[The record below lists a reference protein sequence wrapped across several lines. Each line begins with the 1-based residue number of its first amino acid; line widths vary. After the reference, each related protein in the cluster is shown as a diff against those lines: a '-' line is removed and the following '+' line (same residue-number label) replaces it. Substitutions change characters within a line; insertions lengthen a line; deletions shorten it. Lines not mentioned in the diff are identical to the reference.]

1 MGECPVN
8 LLVGTEVE
16 VFGGHS
22 ERALV
27 IERDAVHSYQ
37 CRDQLKCRSGI
48 SSNALAQ

>member
-8 LLVGTEVE
+8 FVVGTEVE
-16 VFGGHS
+16 VVGGHPQ
-22 ERALV
+22 RALV

-37 CRDQLKCRSGI
+37 CCDQLKCRSGI